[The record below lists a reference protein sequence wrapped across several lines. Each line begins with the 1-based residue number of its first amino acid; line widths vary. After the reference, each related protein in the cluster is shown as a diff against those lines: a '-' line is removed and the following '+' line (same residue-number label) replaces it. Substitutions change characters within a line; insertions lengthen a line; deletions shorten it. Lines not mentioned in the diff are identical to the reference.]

1 MENKLTDWTII
12 YHTAD
17 SQICPHIHRSFYEKS
32 NPSANILYADGRE
45 YFLPDPRSSHRV
57 KDINSD
63 SKLDIS
69 EKAIK
74 SCKKNKL
81 KKFMI
86 LNHDKYLRDWLK
98 DNFHKITTNNVAF
111 FEWDVLLNK
120 ELPPI
125 NINALHVKFITNC
138 GQRPW
143 FWMKHVEKIDKNI
156 STGIAPFGTF
166 YANKYFVEQMID
178 AKYDYLYD
186 QSLFCEA
193 RLRVLAEL
201 TQTKI
206 VQEKQIHLGALEGE
220 EVPVGCFHPVKSKI
234 NTTPLGKEN

>member
-1 MENKLTDWTII
+1 MITDWTII

-45 YFLPDPRSSHRV
+45 YFLPDPCSSHQV
-57 KDINSD
+57 KDVNSG

-69 EKAIK
+69 ETALK
-74 SCKKNKL
+74 STKKNKL
-81 KKFMI
+81 KRFMI

-98 DNFHKITTNNVAF
+98 DNFRKITTNNVAF

-125 NINALHVKFITNC
+125 NIDSLHVKFITNR
-138 GQRPW
+138 GKRPW
-143 FWMKHVEKIDKNI
+143 YWMKHVDRIDKNI
-156 STGIAPFGTF
+156 STGVAPFGTF

-206 VQEKQIHLGALEGE
+206 VEEKKIHLRALEGE
-220 EVPVGCFHPVKSKI
+220 EVPAGCFHPVKSKI
-234 NTTPLGKEN
+234 NPTP